1 MFHKV
6 VWQYMQGM
14 LGFLIITLLQ
24 IYQGIFDTGN
34 RLRYMIELW
43 PWVCGLTFSAP
54 CCVPTILQWVFCLCR
69 CYRVRGVV
77 MYQQAVAFHF
87 QRTVRRWCA
96 VSGKQLISSMQR
108 DMLLLWTVTVLYS
121 MTITHWPISD
131 RPFLEAIASR
141 NVFVLSTLN
150 WLAELPFMRHST
162 QKGNIGDV
170 LPSQTLSLR
179 NDWYWQNKT
188 MFGRVVPYNVWDA
201 GLQPDTSSCLFTQRL
216 YWPLKRRP
224 TVTGVTTAL
233 RVWGQEQ

>member
-141 NVFVLSTLN
+141 NVFVLSLLWIDWPSYLLCVTQHKKAILETSFPAKH
-150 WLAELPFMRHST
+150 LACVMTDTDKIKPCLVALCRTTSETQAYNYNPTHHHVYLHSGST
-162 QKGNIGDV
+162 DLWNVG
-170 LPSQTLSLR
+170 LLSL
-179 NDWYWQNKT
+179 
-188 MFGRVVPYNVWDA
+188 A
-201 GLQPDTSSCLFTQRL
+201 
-216 YWPLKRRP
+216 
-224 TVTGVTTAL
+224 
-233 RVWGQEQ
+233 